1 MAFFLL
7 IVLSAAFVAGFI
19 LLLKWAITE
28 DRKGSLREQFD
39 AVIKGWGKEK

>member
-28 DRKGSLREQFD
+28 DRKHSLKEQFD
-39 AVIKGWGKEK
+39 EVVRGWGKEK